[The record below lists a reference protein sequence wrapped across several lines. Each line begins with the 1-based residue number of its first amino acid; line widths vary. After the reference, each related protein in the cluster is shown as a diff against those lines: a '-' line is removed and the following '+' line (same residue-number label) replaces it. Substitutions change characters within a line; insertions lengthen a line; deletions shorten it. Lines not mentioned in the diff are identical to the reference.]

1 METKANILNELEQ
14 ISQAVATIGNRNVY
28 SVPDGYFNN
37 LPAEMLVKV
46 QMLNA
51 QAKPMPYSVPDGYF
65 DSLAGSIM
73 DKIRLKKTTQ
83 TVVENDD
90 NLNED
95 IIPRFVPTP
104 YAVPAGYFES
114 LAGNVMA
121 KINVQQIQHAGNE
134 VFEELEALAPLL
146 NSISKQMP
154 YSVPAGYFEQFTV
167 KVNEEVKPTAKVISI
182 NSSRSRFITYF
193 AAACVAVLLGI
204 GAYFFVPR
212 QPANTTATGQQPQLD
227 VQRELA
233 SLSDAD
239 INEYLNNQPSTGTEA
254 LPSSLEDQAPEI
266 QPVIDNTSTEEI
278 QQYLKENSGP
288 DEKRGKDI

>member
-46 QMLNA
+46 QMLNV
-51 QAKPMPYSVPDGYF
+51 QANPMPYSVPDGYF
-65 DSLAGSIM
+65 DGLAGSIM
-73 DKIRLKKTTQ
+73 DKIRLKKTIQ
-83 TVVENDD
+83 PVVES
-90 NLNED
+90 NED
-95 IIPRFVPTP
+95 LEEDTLPRFIPHPYTVP
-104 YAVPAGYFES
+104 VGYFDS

-121 KINVQQIQHAGNE
+121 KINAQQIQHAGNE

-146 NSISKQMP
+146 NSITKQMP

-167 KVNEEVKPTAKVISI
+167 KVNEEVKPAAKVVSI
-182 NSSRSRFITYF
+182 NSSRRRFITYF

-204 GAYFFVPR
+204 GAYFFVPH
-212 QPANTTATGQQPQLD
+212 QSAKPGPTGQQSQLD

-239 INEYLNNQPSTGTEA
+239 INEYLNNQPSTGSEA
-254 LPSSLEDQAPEI
+254 LPSSLEEQAPEI